1 MDNIVLFPL
10 VKIDPEVLDGHVQN
24 IFRVLAQIEIEKRKQ
39 AEKLNKEVIYSQ
51 CN

>member
-10 VKIDPEVLDGHVQN
+10 VRIDPEVLDLHVRN

-39 AEKLNKEVIYSQ
+39 VEVIDAQYRRD
-51 CN
+51 